1 MTVLNDCG
9 TLFVI
14 ATPIGNLGDL
24 SPRAQAMFRDVSA
37 IYAEDTRHTGQ
48 LLMHLGIRCP
58 LVALHDHNED
68 AMTNQVIFRLKKGE
82 SLALVSDAGTPV
94 ISDPG
99 FRLIRAVQ
107 AAMLRVSPIPGPC
120 AAIAA
125 LSVSGLP
132 SDRFIFEGFLPAKP
146 SARVRRLQQ
155 VLTETRTLIFYEAS
169 HRIVDT
175 MADMVQIFGA
185 DRWGVIGRELT
196 KRFETISA
204 GELRQLQANILE
216 DGDQRRGE
224 FVLMIHGATEGH
236 RRQREEGLRV
246 YRVLARHLAP
256 SLAARLA
263 AELTGAARKDLYGA
277 EAFPSKEAVCHTNA
291 GGVGQAVASSIIVDA
306 EESPGSTGQG
316 AR

>member
-1 MTVLNDCG
+1 MTVLNECG

-24 SPRAQAMFRDVSA
+24 SPRAQAIFRNVSA

-58 LVALHDHNED
+58 LVPLHDHNED
-68 AMTNQVIFRLKKGE
+68 VMKNQVIDRLKKGQ
-82 SLALVSDAGTPV
+82 SLAIVSDAGTPV

-99 FRLIRAVQ
+99 FRVIRAVQ

-125 LSVSGLP
+125 LSASGLP
-132 SDRFIFEGFLPAKP
+132 SDRFIFEGFLPAKS
-146 SARVRRLQQ
+146 SARGRRLQQ

-175 MADMVQIFGA
+175 LADMMQILGA

-196 KRFETISA
+196 KRFETIIA
-204 GELRQLQANILE
+204 GQLMQLHARFLE
-216 DGDQRRGE
+216 NDDQRKGE
-224 FVLMIHGATEGH
+224 FVLMIHGATDGH
-236 RRQREEGLRV
+236 KRQREEGLRV
-246 YRVLARHLAP
+246 YRILAPHLAP
-256 SLAARLA
+256 SMAARLA
-263 AELTGAARKDLYGA
+263 AEITGAARKDLYGS
-277 EAFPSKEAVCHTNA
+277 EAFPSEGAVCHTDF
-291 GGVGQAVASSIIVDA
+291 GGVG
-306 EESPGSTGQG
+306 
-316 AR
+316 

>member
-1 MTVLNDCG
+1 MPWERMTVLNDCG

-37 IYAEDTRHTGQ
+37 IYAEDTRHTAQ
-48 LLMHLGIRCP
+48 LLMHLGIRSP
-58 LVALHDHNED
+58 LVPLHDHNED
-68 AMTNQVIFRLKKGE
+68 AMTNQVISRLKKGE

-107 AAMLRVSPIPGPC
+107 AAMVRVSPVPGPC

-132 SDRFIFEGFLPAKP
+132 SDRFIVEGYLPAKH
-146 SARVRRLQQ
+146 SARVRRLQD
-155 VLTETRTLIFYEAS
+155 VLTETRTLIFYES
-169 HRIVDT
+169 PHRIVDT
-175 MADMVQIFGA
+175 MADMVQILGG
-185 DRWGVIGRELT
+185 DRRGVIARELT

-204 GELRQLQANILE
+204 GELRQLHANLLK
-216 DGDQRRGE
+216 DADLRKGE
-224 FVLMIHGATEGH
+224 FVVMIHGATDGH
-236 RRQREEGLRV
+236 KRQQEDGLRV

-256 SLAARLA
+256 SMAARLA

-277 EAFPSKEAVCHTNA
+277 EVFPSEEAVCNTIV
-291 GGVGQAVASSIIVDA
+291 GGAS
-306 EESPGSTGQG
+306 
-316 AR
+316 